1 MNYINDKIK
10 KTIKFLS
17 NILDI
22 FTHHLFLIFLL
33 LLLLD
38 SILIGYLFFKY
49 SIQDNNNVSFQ
60 YYSIGLNQEV
70 LDNVLEEWRE
80 REQLFE
86 MVNPDKYLD
95 LFRF

>member
-1 MNYINDKIK
+1 MNYINNKSKRIGK
-10 KTIKFLS
+10 LFSK
-17 NILDI
+17 ILD
-22 FTHHLFLIFLL
+22 FFANQLFLIFLL

-49 SIQDNNNVSFQ
+49 PIQGDNVSFQ
-60 YYSIGLNQEV
+60 DYSMGLNQEV
-70 LDNVLEEWRE
+70 LNNVLEEWRE